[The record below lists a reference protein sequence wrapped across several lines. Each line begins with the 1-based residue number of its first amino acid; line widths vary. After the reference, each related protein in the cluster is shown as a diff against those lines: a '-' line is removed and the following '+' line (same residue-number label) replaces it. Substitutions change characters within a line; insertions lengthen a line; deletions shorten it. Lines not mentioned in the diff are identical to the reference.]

1 MGRNE
6 KFQQKQQKRKIA
18 GWTVHMMNSAR
29 SMNSARRNF
38 LQLHFSSHFA
48 LLSFWDLIC
57 NDEFNS
63 GSSCLN

>member
-1 MGRNE
+1 MASGKDFNMLRNLATCE
-6 KFQQKQQKRKIA
+6 ILQVAKFSQPCKIL
-18 GWTVHMMNSAR
+18 VV
-29 SMNSARRNF
+29 
-38 LQLHFSSHFA
+38 LHFFSFFA